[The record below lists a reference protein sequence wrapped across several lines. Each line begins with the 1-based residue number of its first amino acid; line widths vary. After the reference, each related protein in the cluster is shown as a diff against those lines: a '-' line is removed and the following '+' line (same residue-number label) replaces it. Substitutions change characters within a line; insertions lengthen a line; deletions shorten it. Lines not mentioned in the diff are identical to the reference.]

1 MCYIYYFLNCVTAL
15 TCPISHLCFNYLL
28 QSKVSLIPHDGAAE
42 ISRDTVGYAFDVM
55 NVHQTPKIQQ
65 FIWIHTTIKN
75 KHKNKTKQKQ
85 RKRQK
90 QFCHMKCNHVY
101 GSFRQI

>member
-101 GSFRQI
+101 SSFRQI